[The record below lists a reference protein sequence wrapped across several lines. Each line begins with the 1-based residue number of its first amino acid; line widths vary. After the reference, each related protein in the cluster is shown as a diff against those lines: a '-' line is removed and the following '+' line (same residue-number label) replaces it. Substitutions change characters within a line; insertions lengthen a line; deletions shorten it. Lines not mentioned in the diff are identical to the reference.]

1 MRNSFAVSRSR
12 TRNPTISFSVSSLGT
27 AISWIQVSP
36 RATLR
41 TQSTS
46 AALVTLRYTTPCAPA
61 PIYFCALSP
70 VSASNTTRVRTLF
83 AACSTALNSPW
94 KPPATISTAA
104 RNLSSAMNICSEVC
118 ACATIRISS
127 STASTLAIPARKIAW
142 LSANIS
148 LSIAFAPQSRV
159 ANELVRVDDAGYA
172 ARLRRTARGW
182 FIGTHY
188 ASATLDHYVFFSA
201 GDIRRQRN
209 FKLHRRSHVQVGIG
223 ADVYAGGAKVPSH
236 SAGLSPSILLMNLYG
251 QFQRKSFSGTC
262 FGHGT

>member
-1 MRNSFAVSRSR
+1 MYR
-12 TRNPTISFSVSSLGT
+12 
-27 AISWIQVSP
+27 
-36 RATLR
+36 
-41 TQSTS
+41 
-46 AALVTLRYTTPCAPA
+46 
-61 PIYFCALSP
+61 CALSP
-70 VSASNTTRVRTLF
+70 VSASTTTRVLALS
-83 AACSTALNSPW
+83 AACRMLGKSEWN
-94 KPPATISTAA
+94 PPATTRTAA
-104 RNLSSAMNICSEVC
+104 RNLSSAINICSGVC
-118 ACATIRISS
+118 ACATMRISS

-148 LSIAFAPQSRV
+148 LSIVFPPQSRV

-251 QFQRKSFSGTC
+251 
-262 FGHGT
+262 